1 MRYFVIGDE
10 DTVLGFSLVG
20 TQGLSAANAEQARAA
35 LAKALENHEYGIIII
50 TQDIADMI
58 RSEVDR
64 YVFTE
69 TFPLIV
75 EIPDRH
81 GSLPDRPGI
90 KEMVNTAIG
99 LKL

>member
-75 EIPDRH
+75 EIPNRATGGVSRDLKALVH
-81 GSLPDRPGI
+81 
-90 KEMVNTAIG
+90 EAIG
-99 LKL
+99 VSL

>member
-20 TQGLSAANAEQARAA
+20 TRGMVASTTAEASAA
-35 LAKALENHEYGIIII
+35 LHKALENREYGIIII
-50 TQDIADMI
+50 TQDIADLI

-64 YVFTE
+64 FMFTE

-75 EIPDRH
+75 EIPNRASGGVSRD
-81 GSLPDRPGI
+81 L
-90 KEMVNTAIG
+90 KALVNEAIG
-99 LKL
+99 VSL

>member
-20 TQGLSAANAEQARAA
+20 TRGLVASTVAEAKAA
-35 LAKALENHEYGIIII
+35 LQKALENHEYGIIII
-50 TQDIADMI
+50 TQDIADLI

-64 YVFTE
+64 FMFTE

-75 EIPDRH
+75 EIPNRFSGGVSRDLK
-81 GSLPDRPGI
+81 SL
-90 KEMVNTAIG
+90 VNEAIG
-99 LKL
+99 VSL